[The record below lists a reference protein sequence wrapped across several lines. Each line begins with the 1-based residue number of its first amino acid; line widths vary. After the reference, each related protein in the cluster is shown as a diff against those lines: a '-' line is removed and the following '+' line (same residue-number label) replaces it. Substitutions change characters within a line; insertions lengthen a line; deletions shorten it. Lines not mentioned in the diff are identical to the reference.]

1 MSTLMELRL
10 FFMGKPV
17 EYSGLSIIIK
27 TASLVNGNSNSG
39 FFKNRQCMYLANEQ
53 CGNRPC
59 YLIRQSQ
66 EIKKNHFGFRE
77 VFDLGSNPSR
87 FFTIVEGHIVIF
99 NEELLN
105 TLREYGANKPES
117 LLEKLLFGFFP
128 KQVQQKLQ
136 TFKNRNQ
143 TYRGR
148 LTDKEREQISH
159 QVHLFDRRRLYY
171 LRYGAVDQS
180 RLSKLHEK
188 CCRPLIGQSRNE
200 REHYFEAEEKVLE
213 PGSFFQYIYAIFNL
227 NKYFHE
233 SFAPWLP
240 EALARAEVEEQF
252 VKALCSLQYDR
263 TFWQA
268 ETAGSFLHPNLHR
281 YVWMFF
287 DFTPHK
293 PSFQHDFARNFMGS
307 RRNFKW
313 PEQSPKTSPETIE
326 KIFGCSE
333 QQLAEMTRQEL
344 TRLYR
349 KKAMQLHPDT
359 GGDAEMF
366 ISLTEIY
373 TSMMQRKK
381 S

>member
-1 MSTLMELRL
+1 
-10 FFMGKPV
+10 
-17 EYSGLSIIIK
+17 
-27 TASLVNGNSNSG
+27 
-39 FFKNRQCMYLANEQ
+39 MYLAKER
-53 CGNRPC
+53 CGSRLR
-59 YLIRQSQ
+59 YSIRQSQ
-66 EIKKNHFGFRE
+66 EIEQDYHGFRE
-77 VFDLGSNPSR
+77 VFDLGCSPSR
-87 FFTIVEGHIVIF
+87 FFTIMEEHIVIF
-99 NEELLN
+99 NEELLG
-105 TLREYGANKPES
+105 TLREYGARKPES
-117 LLEKLLFGFFP
+117 LLEKLLFVFFP
-128 KQVQQKLQ
+128 KNVQQRLR
-136 TFKNRNQ
+136 TFKDRSA
-143 TYRGR
+143 TYRGS
-148 LTDKEREQISH
+148 LTEHEREQIAH

-188 CCRPLIGQSRNE
+188 CCRPLIGQSRDE
-200 REHYFEAEEKVLE
+200 REHFFEMEERVLE

-240 EALARAEVEEQF
+240 EALARVEVEEQF
-252 VKALCSLQYDR
+252 IKALCALQRDK

-268 ETAGSFLHPNLHR
+268 EATDSFLHTHLHR

-293 PSFQHDFARNFMGS
+293 RSFQHDFIRNFMGS

-313 PEQSPKTSPETIE
+313 PKKTPQASPETIE
-326 KIFGCSE
+326 KIFELSE
-333 QQLAEMTRQEL
+333 QQLVSMSRQEL

-373 TSMMQRKK
+373 TSLMQRKK